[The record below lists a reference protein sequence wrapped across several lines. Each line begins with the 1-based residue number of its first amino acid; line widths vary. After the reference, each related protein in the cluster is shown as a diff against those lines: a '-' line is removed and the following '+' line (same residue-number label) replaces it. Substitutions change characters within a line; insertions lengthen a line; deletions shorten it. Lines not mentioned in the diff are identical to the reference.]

1 MKGLLGALPFGQS
14 VRAVRFGLPLC
25 LTLRVG
31 ERRKNEKRKGRRSP

>member
-14 VRAVRFGLPLC
+14 VRAVWFGLPLS

-31 ERRKNEKRKGRRSP
+31 ERRKNEKRKGHRSP